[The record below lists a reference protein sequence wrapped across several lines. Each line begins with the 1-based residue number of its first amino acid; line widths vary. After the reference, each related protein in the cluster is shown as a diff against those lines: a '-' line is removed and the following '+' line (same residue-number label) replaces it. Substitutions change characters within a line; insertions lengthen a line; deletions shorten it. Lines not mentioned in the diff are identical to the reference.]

1 MMFVF
6 ALTQMFVYSASG
18 ITTYEFSQ
26 WKDSTR
32 CATNPYQTTLCKTSS
47 PCCRTPYGQSM
58 RISGT
63 CSNLQMTLF
72 YKSKD
77 CTGKSSHS
85 VGNVAKLAATGCKN
99 DALFHSRKTT
109 CVDDDIVVANGRSLR
124 GANWHGKREGH
135 SWYFL
140 QGFILVPIFFY
151 FLAFNTSQSVRMYA

>member
-1 MMFVF
+1 MSLVKLALTHSLTHSEIEVLGIVPNKHLGMALSMMFVF

-124 GANWHGKREGH
+124 GAN
-135 SWYFL
+135 
-140 QGFILVPIFFY
+140 
-151 FLAFNTSQSVRMYA
+151 